1 MPERQSKLQITERQ
15 VEDLTVLS
23 LTGEILLDDGD
34 IAFGKCVDGLLAK
47 GGRKF
52 VIDLSGVTYID
63 SAGVGMMVA
72 EQKIVQQKG
81 GKMKL
86 AGLTSRSNRLL
97 STMRLST
104 AFEIYDD
111 EAAALRSFVWGARTD
126 AGG

>member
-1 MPERQSKLQITERQ
+1 MSEPQSKLRIAERK

-23 LTGEILLDDGD
+23 LSGEILLDDGD
-34 IAFGKCVDGLLAK
+34 IRFGKYVDQLLAK
-47 GGRKF
+47 GARKF
-52 VIDLSGVTYID
+52 VVDLAQVTYID

-72 EQKIVQQKG
+72 EQRLVQEKG

-86 AGLTSRSNRLL
+86 VGLTSRSNRLL

-104 AFEIYDD
+104 VFEIYDD

-126 AGG
+126 AGR